1 MVSYLLLDEL
11 KRRIRT
17 KKIPQSGS
25 VFAVSLQEHPELL
38 EFIMPLRHQEVKDY

>member
-17 KKIPQSGS
+17 KKYRK
-25 VFAVSLQEHPELL
+25 VDLSLRFPYKNIRN
-38 EFIMPLRHQEVKDY
+38 F